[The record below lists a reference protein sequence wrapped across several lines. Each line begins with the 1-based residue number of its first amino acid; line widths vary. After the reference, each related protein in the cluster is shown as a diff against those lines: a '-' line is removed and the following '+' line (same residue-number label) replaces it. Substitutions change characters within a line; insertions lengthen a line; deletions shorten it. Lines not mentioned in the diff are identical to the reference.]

1 MIYIGYPVELAEAC
15 RLLKLKFDRDNYDYE
30 YRKDYFTRID
40 KYFQRYGIRFIQQ
53 DKGLC
58 IIGIKYDEWIGDIW
72 RKNSTCDEAISLI
85 LKAKKN
91 VEDAMR
97 ETDIDISTIY
107 IAHMEGEE
115 VEMHHPQPLFIHC
128 PFDY

>member
-1 MIYIGYPVELAEAC
+1 MICIGYPVELEEAC
-15 RLLKLKFDRDNYDYE
+15 RLLQLKFDRENRDYQ
-30 YRKDYFTRID
+30 YRKDYITRID
-40 KYFQRYGIRFIQQ
+40 EYFQRHGIRFILQ

-58 IIGIKYDEWIGDIW
+58 IIGIKLDEWIGDIW
-72 RKNSTCDEAISLI
+72 RKNSTCDEAIVLI

-97 ETDIDISTIY
+97 EANIDLSTIY